1 MVSLENSHLS
11 LKDRVAYSPKF
22 VIVSNYGNPEEGLSI
37 CLPWV
42 TEVQPEFRAPHQS
55 RSVLGVDS
63 GFLEYTNL
71 SMLFSL
77 HLFLVKIL
85 LFHTRSIICKSYN

>member
-11 LKDRVAYSPKF
+11 LKDRIAYSPKF
-22 VIVSNYGNPEEGLSI
+22 VIVSNYGNPEKGLSI
-37 CLPWV
+37 SLPWV
-42 TEVQPEFRAPHQS
+42 TEVQPEFRALHQS

-71 SMLFSL
+71 SI
-77 HLFLVKIL
+77 FLTPL
-85 LFHTRSIICKSYN
+85 LSQDPAISHPIDHM